1 MKGSYD
7 DIINLPRPASRR
19 PRMSNLDRAAQF
31 APFAALTGHEEAVK
45 ETARLTDKKPELDE
59 HARQELDRK
68 LKMAAGRLEDLPRI
82 TITYFI
88 PDSTKDGGKYAT
100 VSGKVKKVDEYE
112 KELVLTS
119 GIKIPIQVI
128 LEIV

>member
-7 DIINLPRPASRR
+7 DIINLPRPDTRR

-31 APFAALTGHEEAVK
+31 TPFAALTGHEEAVL

-59 HARQELDRK
+59 HAKQELDRK

-119 GIKIPIQVI
+119 GIKIPIQEI
-128 LEIV
+128 IEIV

>member
-7 DIINLPRPASRR
+7 DIINLPRPDTRR

-31 APFAALTGHEEAVK
+31 TPFAALTGHEEAVL

-59 HARQELDRK
+59 HAKQELDRK
-68 LKMAAGRLEDLPRI
+68 LKMIAGRLEDLPRI

>member
-1 MKGSYD
+1 MKGPYD
-7 DIINLPRPASRR
+7 DIINLPRPDTRR

-31 APFAALTGHEEAVK
+31 TPFAALTGHEEAVL

-59 HARQELDRK
+59 HAKQELDRK